1 MLPFFAPKTV
11 EKYREYTQEL
21 CRKLIREFIEDGQP
35 DVAGEY
41 ARQIPQRIIARIL
54 GIDPEDGRRLVEEPE
69 FIPSAVEGFLRA
81 YSPVTMESVATQD
94 PVLGD
99 QLVKEGERI
108 VLSFPA
114 SSRDPPTF
122 ENPEEVIIDRQ
133 VNRHIA
139 FGSGILRYA
148 GSNLARLEMQIAICE
163 FLAMVPELEREDPGA
178 VTWAG
183 GQVQGTRYLSV
194 IFPTSQNS

>member
-1 MLPFFAPKTV
+1 M
-11 EKYREYTQEL
+11 
-21 CRKLIREFIEDGQP
+21 CRKLIREFIEDGQA

-69 FIPSAVEGFLRA
+69 FIPSAVEEFLRA

-114 SSRDPPTF
+114 SSRAPP
-122 ENPEEVIIDRQ
+122 
-133 VNRHIA
+133 
-139 FGSGILRYA
+139 
-148 GSNLARLEMQIAICE
+148 NL
-163 FLAMVPELEREDPGA
+163 
-178 VTWAG
+178 
-183 GQVQGTRYLSV
+183 
-194 IFPTSQNS
+194 

>member
-1 MLPFFAPKTV
+1 M
-11 EKYREYTQEL
+11 
-21 CRKLIREFIEDGQP
+21 CRKLIREFIEDGQA

-69 FIPSAVEGFLRA
+69 FIPSAVEEFLRA
-81 YSPVTMESVATQD
+81 YSPVSMARVATKD
-94 PVLGD
+94 TMLGD
-99 QLVKEGERI
+99 RLVKEGERI

-114 SSRDPPTF
+114 SSRAPQTF
-122 ENPEEVIIDRQ
+122 ENPKEVIIDRQ

-183 GQVQGTRYLSV
+183 GQVQATRYLSV

>member
-1 MLPFFAPKTV
+1 M
-11 EKYREYTQEL
+11 
-21 CRKLIREFIEDGQP
+21 CRKLIREFIEDGQA

-69 FIPSAVEGFLRA
+69 IIPSAVEGFLRA
-81 YSPVTMESVATQD
+81 YSPVTMESIATQD

-114 SSRDPPTF
+114 SSRAPPPKKPLRT
-122 ENPEEVIIDRQ
+122 PKRSSLTVKSIDISPLVPHPPVRRIKPRPTRDA
-133 VNRHIA
+133 NRH
-139 FGSGILRYA
+139 LRVL
-148 GSNLARLEMQIAICE
+148 GHGPRI
-163 FLAMVPELEREDPGA
+163 GA
-178 VTWAG
+178 
-183 GQVQGTRYLSV
+183 
-194 IFPTSQNS
+194 